1 MLYIGWLNWELVYLN
16 VKVLSSLAPRRFLPF
31 KMILKIWSYTEGR
44 LYAIE
49 IFHYSKCN
57 LPWLRELKYL
67 TNDKLKPAKITYTQ
81 FVIGVYFWFLLII
94 NADVGFSFAIN
105 VEDHSISVLVS
116 TSAVEMFF
124 AIYLFLWCC
133 WLSATSYILKYIQS
147 HQEKGRLTVALAMSR

>member
-1 MLYIGWLNWELVYLN
+1 MLYAGWLNWELVFLN

-49 IFHYSKCN
+49 TFHYSKCS

-81 FVIGVYFWFLLII
+81 CDWCIFLISFDYQCRCGVQFCHQCGGPFHFGPCKHKCCGNVLCNIFIFMMLLAFCYFVYFE
-94 NADVGFSFAIN
+94 V
-105 VEDHSISVLVS
+105 HSVPSR
-116 TSAVEMFF
+116 
-124 AIYLFLWCC
+124 
-133 WLSATSYILKYIQS
+133 
-147 HQEKGRLTVALAMSR
+147 KG